1 MKTSSRYKFLQQP
14 EIRDIQEKKLYD
26 LLVYLKANS
35 PYYQKIFKQ
44 LHINPEQ
51 IRQLEDLVLLP
62 TTSKEDLQSDND
74 EFLCV
79 PKSSVIEYTSTS
91 GTLGDPVTIAL
102 TEKDLQRLAYNEFK
116 SFSCAGGSPEDLY
129 QLMLTL
135 DRQFMA
141 GMAYYAGI
149 RKLGAG
155 IIRVGPGVPSLQ
167 WETIYRL
174 KPTVLVAVPSFIL
187 KLIQYASDHSM

>member
-1 MKTSSRYKFLQQP
+1 MRTTSDIKFLRQP
-14 EIRDIQEKKLYD
+14 EIREIQEKKLQE
-26 LLVYLKANS
+26 LLLYLDSNS
-35 PYYQKIFKQ
+35 PYYQKIFKKNGID
-44 LHINPEQ
+44 INR
-51 IRQLEDLVLLP
+51 IRHLEDLTIVPL
-62 TTSKEDLQSDND
+62 TSKDDLQQYND

-91 GTLGDPVTIAL
+91 GTLGAPVTISL
-102 TEKDLQRLAYNEFK
+102 TEKDLQRLAYNEFN
-116 SFSCAGGSPEDLY
+116 SFTCAGCEPVDTF

-141 GMAYYAGI
+141 GMAYHAGI

-167 WETIYRL
+167 WETIFRL
-174 KPTVLVAVPSFIL
+174 KPTVLVAVPSFI
-187 KLIQYASDHSM
+187 